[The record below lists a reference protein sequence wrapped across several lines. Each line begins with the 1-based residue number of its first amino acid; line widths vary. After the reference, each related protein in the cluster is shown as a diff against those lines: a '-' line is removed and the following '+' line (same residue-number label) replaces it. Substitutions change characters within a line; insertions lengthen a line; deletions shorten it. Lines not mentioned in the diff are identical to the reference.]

1 MQTGEDLVQSANL
14 KPTRLGILRSTM
26 KEASAG
32 VVTDDTV
39 SAALA
44 HQRNAE
50 EATRA
55 GRASPVLPHN
65 ALVMTHTGRL
75 LEVFFY
81 YRLFPGAFPNLF
93 PHGVGGHLD

>member
-1 MQTGEDLVQSANL
+1 
-14 KPTRLGILRSTM
+14 M

-75 LEVFFY
+75 LEVFFITDFS
-81 YRLFPGAFPNLF
+81 LEPFPNSSRTASAAI
-93 PHGVGGHLD
+93 